1 MNKINEIKDLIQLLN
16 TWTKAYDEGNPL
28 VSDKEW
34 DDKYFQLK
42 ELEDKY
48 HIYYNNSPTQTINY
62 EVISSLEKVAHN
74 HEMLSLEKTKS
85 IEEVKDFLGAAPS
98 LAMCKMD
105 GLTCSLKYVN
115 GKLISAETRGNGL
128 VGENIFHN
136 AKIILSIPKEIPY
149 MEELIIDGEIICT
162 YSDFEKFS
170 SEYKNPRNFAAGSIR
185 LLDSAECAKRDLKFI
200 AWDVITGLNDNF
212 LYKNLSDKLMALN
225 KLGFE
230 VVPYEIITPFFPEK
244 VVDLLIIKA
253 KEYAYPIDGLVFKF
267 DNIEYGKSMGKTSHH
282 FKNAIAYKFYDEIEP
297 TKLIDIEYT
306 MGRTGVL
313 TPVAIFEPIELEGT
327 TVERASLHNLSIMEE
342 LLGEMAHQGQQV
354 EVIKANQIIPQIV
367 SANKE
372 IKGTLYYKEHIPFE
386 IPAECPICG
395 GKTEIEITIG
405 TKVLKCTNP
414 NCEGKLINKLDH
426 FCGKKGLDIK
436 GLSVATLEKL
446 IEWEWVNCIEDIFK
460 LEKYR
465 TDWIKKSG
473 FGPKSVD
480 NILNA
485 ISASKECETNAFI
498 TSLGIPLI
506 GETASKELVKIF
518 ATGEDFIHAAENNY
532 DFWRLPNFGSEMH
545 SAIINFDYTEAKKL
559 CSDYLTFKV
568 EKTATNSDDKDL
580 EGLTFVITGKVN
592 KFKNRD
598 ELKNYIENKGG
609 KVVGSISNKTNYLI
623 NNDVESTSS
632 KNLSAKKLG
641 IPILSEENFLEK
653 F

>member
-1 MNKINEIKDLIQLLN
+1 MNKVNEIKDLIQLLN
-16 TWTKAYDEGNPL
+16 TWTKAYDKGSPL

-128 VGENIFHN
+128 VGENILHN
-136 AKIILSIPKEIPY
+136 ARVIPSIPKEIPY

-230 VVPYEIITPFFPEK
+230 VVPYEIITLFFPEK

-342 LLGEMAHQGQQV
+342 LSGGFERKGDILY
-354 EVIKANQIIPQIV
+354 IYKANQIIPQV
-367 SANKE
+367 SKW
-372 IKGTLYYKEHIPFE
+372 EHIGE
-386 IPAECPICG
+386 YNENEHLSLPAECPICG

-465 TDWIKKSG
+465 TEWIKKPG
-473 FGPKSVD
+473 FGSKSVD

-485 ISASKECETNAFI
+485 ISASRECETNAFI
-498 TSLGIPLI
+498 ASLGIPLI

-532 DFWRLPNFGSEMH
+532 DFWRLPNFGNEMH

-559 CSDYLTFKV
+559 CNDYLTFKV
-568 EKTATNSDDKDL
+568 KEITTNSNDKNL

>member
-1 MNKINEIKDLIQLLN
+1 MNKINEIKGLIQLLN

-42 ELEDKY
+42 KLEDKY

-136 AKIILSIPKEIPY
+136 AKIIPSIPKEIPY

-244 VVDLLIIKA
+244 VVDSLIIKA

-342 LLGEMAHQGQQV
+342 LLGKPYKGQKLWV
-354 EVIKANQIIPQIV
+354 SKRNMIIPQIE
-367 SANKE
+367 K
-372 IKGTLYYKEHIPFE
+372 
-386 IPAECPICG
+386 AEKMG
-395 GKTEIEITIG
+395 Q
-405 TKVLKCTNP
+405 
-414 NCEGKLINKLDH
+414 
-426 FCGKKGLDIK
+426 
-436 GLSVATLEKL
+436 
-446 IEWEWVNCIEDIFK
+446 
-460 LEKYR
+460 
-465 TDWIKKSG
+465 
-473 FGPKSVD
+473 
-480 NILNA
+480 
-485 ISASKECETNAFI
+485 
-498 TSLGIPLI
+498 
-506 GETASKELVKIF
+506 
-518 ATGEDFIHAAENNY
+518 
-532 DFWRLPNFGSEMH
+532 
-545 SAIINFDYTEAKKL
+545 
-559 CSDYLTFKV
+559 
-568 EKTATNSDDKDL
+568 
-580 EGLTFVITGKVN
+580 
-592 KFKNRD
+592 
-598 ELKNYIENKGG
+598 
-609 KVVGSISNKTNYLI
+609 
-623 NNDVESTSS
+623 
-632 KNLSAKKLG
+632 
-641 IPILSEENFLEK
+641 
-653 F
+653 

>member
-1 MNKINEIKDLIQLLN
+1 MNKVNEIKDLIQLLN
-16 TWTKAYDEGNPL
+16 TWTKAYDKGSPL

-62 EVISSLEKVAHN
+62 EVISSLEKVAHS

-115 GKLISAETRGNGL
+115 GKLVSAETRGNGL
-128 VGENIFHN
+128 IGENIFHN
-136 AKIILSIPKEIPY
+136 AKIIPSIPKEIPY
-149 MEELIIDGEIICT
+149 MEELIIDGEIICA

-342 LLGEMAHQGQQV
+342 LSGGFERKGDILY
-354 EVIKANQIIPQIV
+354 IYKANQIIPQV
-367 SANKE
+367 SKWEHTGEYNENKH
-372 IKGTLYYKEHIPFE
+372 LSL
-386 IPAECPICG
+386 PAECPICG

-465 TDWIKKSG
+465 ADWIKKSG

-485 ISASKECETNAFI
+485 IEDARNCELNAFI
-498 TSLGIPLI
+498 SSLGIPLI
-506 GETASKELVKIF
+506 GETASKELIKIF
-518 ATGEDFIHAAENNY
+518 PTWEQFISAVENKYN
-532 DFWRLPNFGSEMH
+532 FCSIPNFGIEMNN
-545 SAIINFDYTEAKKL
+545 AIINFDYTEAKNIRNNYLRIFTVIIPVEEMEK
-559 CSDYLTFKV
+559 SDLT
-568 EKTATNSDDKDL
+568 
-580 EGLTFVITGKVN
+580 GLNFVITGKVEH
-592 KFKNRD
+592 FKNRD
-598 ELKNYIENKGG
+598 DLKRYIEKRGG
-609 KVVGSISNKTNYLI
+609 KVVGSISSKTSYLI
-623 NNDVESTSS
+623 NNDIESTSS
-632 KNLSAKKLG
+632 KNLTAKKLG

>member
-1 MNKINEIKDLIQLLN
+1 MNKVNEIKDLIQLLN
-16 TWTKAYDEGNPL
+16 TWTKAYDKGSPL

-128 VGENIFHN
+128 VGENILHN
-136 AKIILSIPKEIPY
+136 ARVIPSIPKEIPY
-149 MEELIIDGEIICT
+149 TEELIIDGEIICT

-170 SEYKNPRNFAAGSIR
+170 SEYKNPRNFSAGSIR

-244 VVDLLIIKA
+244 VVDLLTIKA
-253 KEYAYPIDGLVFKF
+253 KECAYPIDGLVFKF

-327 TVERASLHNLSIMEE
+327 IVERASLHNLSIMEE
-342 LLGEMAHQGQQV
+342 LLGKPYKGQKLWV
-354 EVIKANQIIPQIV
+354 SKRNMIIPQIE
-367 SANKE
+367 K
-372 IKGTLYYKEHIPFE
+372 
-386 IPAECPICG
+386 AEKMG
-395 GKTEIEITIG
+395 Q
-405 TKVLKCTNP
+405 
-414 NCEGKLINKLDH
+414 
-426 FCGKKGLDIK
+426 
-436 GLSVATLEKL
+436 
-446 IEWEWVNCIEDIFK
+446 
-460 LEKYR
+460 
-465 TDWIKKSG
+465 
-473 FGPKSVD
+473 
-480 NILNA
+480 
-485 ISASKECETNAFI
+485 
-498 TSLGIPLI
+498 
-506 GETASKELVKIF
+506 
-518 ATGEDFIHAAENNY
+518 
-532 DFWRLPNFGSEMH
+532 
-545 SAIINFDYTEAKKL
+545 
-559 CSDYLTFKV
+559 
-568 EKTATNSDDKDL
+568 
-580 EGLTFVITGKVN
+580 
-592 KFKNRD
+592 
-598 ELKNYIENKGG
+598 
-609 KVVGSISNKTNYLI
+609 
-623 NNDVESTSS
+623 
-632 KNLSAKKLG
+632 
-641 IPILSEENFLEK
+641 
-653 F
+653 